1 MKSWKHN
8 VFPLFIWCPSDES
21 DQQRSRSEKAL
32 DCTSLKTQ
40 CSLSKMK
47 SLSKY
52 VTTAFLSL
60 RSLNSLANMM
70 DKEAICMIS
79 QLNFHFHW
87 FLTSLNFLNSH
98 RQRKLQKKFCRLS
111 ELFQILA
118 ISELLI
124 LNIKRQLSWTY
135 CWIWKS
141 YRLVART
148 VHTLCKLF

>member
-1 MKSWKHN
+1 MKS
-8 VFPLFIWCPSDES
+8 F
-21 DQQRSRSEKAL
+21 SR
-32 DCTSLKTQ
+32 
-40 CSLSKMK
+40 
-47 SLSKY
+47 Y

-87 FLTSLNFLNSH
+87 FLTPLNFLNSH
-98 RQRKLQKKFCRLS
+98 RQRKLQKKFSRLS

-124 LNIKRQLSWTY
+124 LAGNFLEHTPGYENLTDWWLEPCTHYANSFRWAYNQDIQIFNFVTPNLRQGLVTEVFSFW
-135 CWIWKS
+135 S
-141 YRLVART
+141 EYRSCVAG
-148 VHTLCKLF
+148 